1 MPKATKNAMIEKWAL
16 LLRAVR
22 LNAARLPGVE
32 PYRDALERAYTEA
45 LFNQRAVDGIRESLR
60 QTVRL
65 RNESHAEGYDAA
77 ISLRHFIK
85 SVLGPR
91 TEALRLF
98 GMEPRPKRGRRD
110 KQPAEVCEP
119 PS

>member
-1 MPKATKNAMIEKWAL
+1 MSRISRNNSLNKWAP

-22 LNAARLPGVE
+22 LNEVKLAGVAPFRE
-32 PYRDALERAYTEA
+32 ALEKAYTEA
-45 LFNQRAVDGIRESLR
+45 VFNQRAMEAIRESLR
-60 QTVRL
+60 EAMRR
-65 RNESHAEGYDAA
+65 RNASLAAGYDAA

-91 TEALRLF
+91 TEELHLY
-98 GMEPRPKRGRRD
+98 GMTPRGPRCRSRR
-110 KQPAEVCEP
+110 KSVPGFEN